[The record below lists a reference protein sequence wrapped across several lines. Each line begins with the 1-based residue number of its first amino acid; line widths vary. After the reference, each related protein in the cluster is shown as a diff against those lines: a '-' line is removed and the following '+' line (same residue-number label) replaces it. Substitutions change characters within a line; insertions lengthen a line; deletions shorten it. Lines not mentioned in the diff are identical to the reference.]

1 MSSSTTHS
9 QSACTHELVVHL
21 NGAQLEWLEKQAAG
35 QEPTLDASAMLTRL
49 VEHAVAA
56 SEVDH
61 DKRAHQLE
69 VYRVSGYP
77 EHHPDYPNVPRG
89 TSND

>member
-1 MSSSTTHS
+1 MSSTHVR
-9 QSACTHELVVHL
+9 SAGTHELVVRL
-21 NGAQLEWLEKQAAG
+21 NGAQLEWLEKLGADQ
-35 QEPTLDASAMLTRL
+35 QPTLDASAMLTRL

-56 SEVDH
+56 DEADQ

-77 EHHPDYPNVPRG
+77 EHHPDYPNVPTG
-89 TSND
+89 TSNG